1 MSGMVTPKKRY
12 RVPGGRLRPVTLN
25 IKLTHEERAQLVKL
39 AGAKRMSLSAYV
51 RQAAF
56 GAQL

>member
-1 MSGMVTPKKRY
+1 MAPRTPPPRY
-12 RVPGGRLRPVTLN
+12 RIPGGRVRSVTLN
-25 IKLTHEERAQLVKL
+25 IKLTSDERAMLVKL

-56 GAQL
+56 GHAT

>member
-1 MSGMVTPKKRY
+1 MVTPRKPRY
-12 RVPGGRLRPVTLN
+12 RIPGGRTRGINLN
-25 IKLTHEERAQLVKL
+25 IKLTSEERTQLVKL

-56 GAQL
+56 GAQV